1 MNDNSENERIWII
14 TKRLNEKLTNESL
27 LNIKQMN
34 WKKIR
39 MRPALAVRGRGE
51 EISPPPSFR

>member
-14 TKRLNEKLTNESL
+14 TKRLKEKLTNESL

-34 WKKIR
+34 GKKKSEC
-39 MRPALAVRGRGE
+39 AQL
-51 EISPPPSFR
+51 